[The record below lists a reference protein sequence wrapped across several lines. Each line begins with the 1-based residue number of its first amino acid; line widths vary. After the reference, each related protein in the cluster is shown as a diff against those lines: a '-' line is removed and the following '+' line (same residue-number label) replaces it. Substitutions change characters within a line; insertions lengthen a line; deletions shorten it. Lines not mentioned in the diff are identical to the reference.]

1 MQVVEDV
8 NITAAAGEM
17 VTILGRN
24 GAGKTTAV
32 NALAGLKFGRNS
44 GKVEVGAE
52 DVSKFGPEAINRS
65 GLSLVPEGH
74 RIFQQLTVLENLRMG
89 FYPWRRSA
97 TKDLSEHL
105 DFVYSLFPVLQDF
118 ATRLAGQLSGGQQ
131 QMVSIGQALMSRPR
145 VLILDEPSSGLA
157 PGVIDSIYSV
167 LSALREQQCSLIV
180 VEQNIDRALRLSD
193 RCYVF
198 DGGRV
203 VLEGLSS
210 ELATTTQVADAVHG
224 LNA

>member
-17 VTILGRN
+17 VTVLGRN
-24 GAGKTTAV
+24 GAGKTTAM
-32 NALAGLKFGRNS
+32 NALAGLRFGRNS
-44 GKVEVGAE
+44 GTIQVGAE
-52 DVSKFGPEAINRS
+52 DISKLGPGAINRA
-65 GLSLVPEGH
+65 GLSLVPECH

-89 FYPWRRSA
+89 FFPWRRSGA
-97 TKDLSEHL
+97 KNSVQHL
-105 DFVYSLFPVLQDF
+105 DFVYSLFPVLQEF
-118 ATRLAGQLSGGQQ
+118 APRLAGQLSGGQQ
-131 QMVSIGQALMSRPR
+131 QMVSIGQALMSKPR

-167 LSALREQQCSLIV
+167 LSSLREQDCSLIV
-180 VEQNIDRALRLSD
+180 VEQNIDRALRSSD
-193 RCYVF
+193 RCYVM
-198 DGGRV
+198 DAGRV

>member
-1 MQVVEDV
+1 M
-8 NITAAAGEM
+8 
-17 VTILGRN
+17 
-24 GAGKTTAV
+24 
-32 NALAGLKFGRNS
+32 NALAGLRFGRNS
-44 GKVEVGAE
+44 GTVEIGGE
-52 DVSKFGPEAINRS
+52 DIGRLGPGAINRA

-89 FYPWRRSA
+89 FFPWRRSRSRNLA
-97 TKDLSEHL
+97 EHL
-105 DFVYSLFPVLQDF
+105 DFVYSLFPVLQEF

-167 LSALREQQCSLIV
+167 LSSLREQHCSLIV
-180 VEQNIDRALRLSD
+180 VEQNIDRALRSSD
-193 RCYVF
+193 RCYVL

-203 VLEGLSS
+203 VLEGISA
-210 ELATTTQVADAVHG
+210 ELATTTQVADAIHG